1 MLKLLLLTLFFVS
14 SVNAR
19 VLSGHQEFVHY
30 TEEQKKE
37 FIIKVMEF
45 VVELDERYEKAP
57 VEEKKKYT
65 LILEEL
71 RKILVSDAYAATIDL
86 NGFANDLT
94 TIFDPNK
101 DDQKRCIYAG
111 WASQTVTTKMG
122 SEYREIC
129 QHPNFIKGGASSAE
143 TSAYKKSSDCG
154 KKSQNTISCNPAI
167 FGFKNKQAGS
177 QFCVPAGPQ
186 FSENSSY
193 ACMQLSLGVKTEK
206 GADPSEDRISYLKKQ
221 FEGNPA
227 LVNNLYGFI
236 YKTCICDPDNQ
247 NVINKSYLSRTRPHR
262 TCLGLINTIAE
273 TEHCVD
279 FSGTKSN
286 DMTLFKELRTFTS
299 NLMTSKSSGSRVDTN
314 YRELLSSIPGRFT
327 DDYAKM
333 CGGAPFPP
341 NDGDKL
347 NPPGGDGNPG
357 TDCIGECDFV
367 EGKFVNCKF
376 TDGENPLEITPPE
389 PMEEQF
395 ETELD
400 GAKLLCKVNKRGP
413 NHKTSC
419 TLEAKDDSVSYKL
432 TSPEGSDVKVIATK
446 WSNGGGENAPS
457 VPFGDQEKIGLTI
470 TISTQGQTA
479 EIACGEIPNPK
490 FNDKIPHIDLIPKDD
505 SKDKT
510 DFGTKVDGDD
520 TGWEYQWTRT
530 NKPKR
535 NDKPNTSGPKLQG
548 DSEID
553 PKNDGSGNDDS
564 GTGDSGG
571 PNSPN
576 GDGPANNKPKK
587 ENGPNN
593 KGPKGPGNSA
603 KDTADADEGP
613 IPPSSPD
620 GGGSGNEPGEDLGH
634 HGKEHTAPKEEDTY
648 QVCVQLKKGEKTSN
662 KACKDVGKKEDATT
676 APVVPPKANTPM
688 NNGGPRQMPQ
698 MPMRK
703 GVDFSRGG
711 IL

>member
-1 MLKLLLLTLFFVS
+1 MLKLLLLMLFFVS

-71 RKILVSDAYAATIDL
+71 RKILANNAYAATIDL

-111 WASQTVTTKMG
+111 WASQTITTKIG

-143 TSAYKKSSDCG
+143 TVAYKKSSDCG

-193 ACMQLSLGVKTEK
+193 ACMQLSLGVKKEK

-221 FEGNPA
+221 FEGNPT

-279 FSGTKSN
+279 FSGAKSN

-299 NLMTSKSSGSRVDTN
+299 NLMTSKSSGNRVDSN

-327 DDYAKM
+327 DDYDKM

-341 NDGDKL
+341 NEGDKI
-347 NPPGGDGNPG
+347 NPPGDGGPTKN
-357 TDCIGECDFV
+357 CIGECDFV

-389 PMEEQF
+389 PMQEQF

-400 GAKLLCKVNKRGP
+400 GAKLICKINKRGP

-419 TLEAKDDSVSYKL
+419 SLEAKNDSVSYKL

-446 WSNGGGENAPS
+446 WSNSSEQNAQS
-457 VPFGDQEKIGLTI
+457 VPFGDQEKVGLTI

-479 EIACGEIPNPK
+479 EIACGEIPK
-490 FNDKIPHIDLIPKDD
+490 SNDKIPHIDLIPKDET
-505 SKDKT
+505 KDKT
-510 DFGTKVDGDD
+510 NFGTKVDGDD

-530 NKPKR
+530 NKPKKD
-535 NDKPNTSGPKLQG
+535 NKPSTPEQKVQEDSKLNTPKDG
-548 DSEID
+548 TGTDDSN
-553 PKNDGSGNDDS
+553 NDGSDD
-564 GTGDSGG
+564 
-571 PNSPN
+571 PNSSKN
-576 GDGPANNKPKK
+576 PAKK

-593 KGPKGPGNSA
+593 KGPKDPI
-603 KDTADADEGP
+603 KTTADADDGP
-613 IPPSSPD
+613 ITPPNTPND
-620 GGGSGNEPGEDLGH
+620 GNGGGPGEDLGH

-648 QVCVQLKKGEKTSN
+648 QVCVQLKKGDKTSN

-676 APVVPPKANTPM
+676 APVVPPKGPV
-688 NNGGPRQMPQ
+688 NNNGGGPRQMPQ

>member
-1 MLKLLLLTLFFVS
+1 MSFLGKCMLKLLLLMLFFVS

-37 FIIKVMEF
+37 FIIKLMEF

-71 RKILVSDAYAATIDL
+71 RKILANNAYAATIDL

-111 WASQTVTTKMG
+111 WASQTVTTKIG

-143 TSAYKKSSDCG
+143 TVAYKKSSDCG

-193 ACMQLSLGVKTEK
+193 ACMQLSLGVKKEK

-221 FEGNPA
+221 FEGNPT

-236 YKTCICDPDNQ
+236 YKTCICDPENQ

-279 FSGTKSN
+279 FSGAKSN

-299 NLMTSKSSGSRVDTN
+299 NLMTSKSSGNRVDTN
-314 YRELLSSIPGRFT
+314 YRELLSSIPSRFT

-341 NDGDKL
+341 NDGDKI
-347 NPPGGDGNPG
+347 NPPGADVEPG
-357 TDCIGECDFV
+357 KDCIGECDFI

-376 TDGENPLEITPPE
+376 TDGTNPLEITPPE

-400 GAKLLCKVNKRGP
+400 GAKLLCKINKRGP

-419 TLEAKDDSVSYKL
+419 SLEAKDDSVSYKL

-446 WSNGGGENAPS
+446 WSNSSEQNAQS
-457 VPFGDQEKIGLTI
+457 VPFGDQEKVGLTI

-479 EIACGEIPNPK
+479 EIACGEIPK
-490 FNDKIPHIDLIPKDD
+490 SNDKIPHIDLIPKDET
-505 SKDKT
+505 KDKT
-510 DFGTKVDGDD
+510 NFGTKVDSDD
-520 TGWEYQWTRT
+520 SGWEYHWTRT

-535 NDKPNTSGPKLQG
+535 DNKPNNPQQPIQE
-548 DSEID
+548 DSKVD
-553 PKNDGSGNDDS
+553 NGSNGNDPS
-564 GTGDSGG
+564 KNTTT
-571 PNSPN
+571 
-576 GDGPANNKPKK
+576 K
-587 ENGPNN
+587 ENEPNN
-593 KGPKGPGNSA
+593 KDPKGPGNSA

-634 HGKEHTAPKEEDTY
+634 HGKEHTAPKEDETY

-662 KACKDVGKKEDATT
+662 KSCKDVGKKEEAT
-676 APVVPPKANTPM
+676 APVTPPKANPAI

>member
-14 SVNAR
+14 SLNAR

-37 FIIKVMEF
+37 FIVKVMEF

-71 RKILVSDAYAATIDL
+71 RKILVNDAYAATIDL

-111 WASQTVTTKMG
+111 WASQTVTTKIG

-129 QHPNFIKGGASSAE
+129 QHPNFIKGGASSVE

-154 KKSQNTISCNPAI
+154 KKTQNTISCNPAI

-221 FEGNPA
+221 FEGNPT

-299 NLMTSKSSGSRVDTN
+299 NLMTSKSSGNRVDTN
-314 YRELLSSIPGRFT
+314 YRELLSSIPSRFT

-341 NDGDKL
+341 NEGDKI
-347 NPPGGDGNPG
+347 NPPDGGGSG
-357 TDCIGECDFV
+357 QDCIGECDFV
-367 EGKFVNCKF
+367 DGKFVNCKF
-376 TDGENPLEITPPE
+376 TDGTNPLEITPPE
-389 PMEEQF
+389 PMQEQF

-400 GAKLLCKVNKRGP
+400 GAKLLCKINKRGP

-419 TLEAKDDSVSYKL
+419 TLEAKDNSVSYKL

-457 VPFGDQEKIGLTI
+457 IPFGDQDKVGLTI

-490 FNDKIPHIDLIPKDD
+490 FNDKIPKIDLVPKDEN
-505 SKDKT
+505 KDKA

-530 NKPKR
+530 NKPKKD
-535 NDKPNTSGPKLQG
+535 NKPNNPKLPPVQEDSKTNDGPNG
-548 DSEID
+548 DAGSD
-553 PKNDGSGNDDS
+553 GKGTDGSG
-564 GTGDSGG
+564 G
-571 PNSPN
+571 PHSPN
-576 GDGPANNKPKK
+576 ENGSSKDTTKK
-587 ENGPNN
+587 GNGPNN
-593 KGPKGPGNSA
+593 KDPNKTIA
-603 KDTADADEGP
+603 DTDEGP

-620 GGGSGNEPGEDLGH
+620 TPNGNGDGKGEDLGH
-634 HGKEHTAPKEEDTY
+634 NGKEHTAPKEDETY
-648 QVCVQLKKGEKTSN
+648 QVCVQLKKGDKTSN
-662 KACKDVGKKEDATT
+662 KACKDVGKKEDTT
-676 APVVPPKANTPM
+676 SAPVAPPKNPVI
-688 NNGGPRQMPQ
+688 NNGGQRQMPQ

>member
-1 MLKLLLLTLFFVS
+1 MLKLLLLMLFFVS

-65 LILEEL
+65 IILEEL
-71 RKILVSDAYAATIDL
+71 RKILANNAYAATIDL

-111 WASQTVTTKMG
+111 WASQTVTTKIG

-143 TSAYKKSSDCG
+143 TVAYKKSSDCG

-193 ACMQLSLGVKTEK
+193 ACMQLSLGVKKEK

-221 FEGNPA
+221 FEGNPT

-279 FSGTKSN
+279 FSGAKSN

-299 NLMTSKSSGSRVDTN
+299 NLMTSKSSGNRVDTN

-341 NDGDKL
+341 NDGDKI
-347 NPPGGDGNPG
+347 NPPGGDGGPG
-357 TDCIGECDFV
+357 KDCIGECDFV

-376 TDGENPLEITPPE
+376 TDGTNPLEITPSE

-400 GAKLLCKVNKRGP
+400 GAKLLCKINKRGP

-419 TLEAKDDSVSYKL
+419 SLEAKNDSVSYKL

-446 WSNGGGENAPS
+446 WSNSSEQNAQS
-457 VPFGDQEKIGLTI
+457 VPFGDQEKVGLTI

-479 EIACGEIPNPK
+479 EIACGEIPK
-490 FNDKIPHIDLIPKDD
+490 SNDKIPHIDLIPKDET
-505 SKDKT
+505 KDKT
-510 DFGTKVDGDD
+510 NFGTKVDGDD

-535 NDKPNTSGPKLQG
+535 DNKPNNPKLPIQE
-548 DSEID
+548 DSKLE
-553 PKNDGSGNDDS
+553 DGPNGNDPS
-564 GTGDSGG
+564 KNTTT
-571 PNSPN
+571 
-576 GDGPANNKPKK
+576 K
-587 ENGPNN
+587 ENEPNN
-593 KGPKGPGNSA
+593 KDPKDP
-603 KDTADADEGP
+603 KDPNNNPNKTTADADEGP
-613 IPPSSPD
+613 ITPPSNDAPN
-620 GGGSGNEPGEDLGH
+620 GGSDDGPGEDLGH
-634 HGKEHTAPKEEDTY
+634 HGKEHTAPKEDETY
-648 QVCVQLKKGEKTSN
+648 QVCVQLKKGDKSSN
-662 KACKDVGKKEDATT
+662 KACKDVGKKEEAT

-698 MPMRK
+698 MPLRK